1 MDLFPVGSYLVLSSL
16 LIAAPVCA
24 QNAPSNPGQSNAP
37 TQSEAAQVPAI
48 EPTGPVAADAPRMT
62 KQTRYEII
70 KDFETQIVYSRT
82 AFPMGA
88 RGLNLRNGVVSPQGQ
103 ELQQLLTIW
112 GPSIKPGD
120 PAHISYVRI
129 KDDHIHFDLN
139 GGPVHRKKW
148 YQHIQVAG
156 ANGTPVPLSNDQSTD
171 NPHGSYLDVYFDK
184 YVPRDERRAVASPPT
199 SCA

>member
-37 TQSEAAQVPAI
+37 TQAEAAQVPAI

-129 KDDHIHFDLN
+129 KDDHHSF
-139 GGPVHRKKW
+139 R
-148 YQHIQVAG
+148 
-156 ANGTPVPLSNDQSTD
+156 S
-171 NPHGSYLDVYFDK
+171 
-184 YVPRDERRAVASPPT
+184 
-199 SCA
+199 